1 MIQKILVANR
11 GEIACRVFRTARRMG
26 IRTVA
31 VFSDADCHALHAR
44 SADEAFHIGPAP
56 AADSYLS
63 FARLFEAI
71 AASGADAV
79 HPGYGFLSEN
89 PEFAQAVAEAG
100 AIFIGPSPE
109 AMRSVGDK
117 RAARRLMR
125 AAGLPVVPGA
135 ENVDNFAELRRAA
148 EETGYPVMVKA
159 AGGGGGRGM
168 RRVASET
175 DLESAF
181 DSCQREALAAFGDG
195 RLLVERCIDS
205 ARHVE
210 VQVFGDSC
218 GGIVHLFERDC
229 SAQRRHQKILE
240 EAPAPGLEPG
250 LARAIREAAVSA
262 ARAVGYV
269 GAGTVEFLV
278 PASGGGFFFLE
289 MNARLQVEHP
299 VTEAVTGEDLVEWQ
313 IRVAA
318 GESLPRGQEM
328 IRLSGHAIEA
338 RFCAEDPA
346 NGFMPA
352 PGLLRKLG
360 LPGPG
365 AGVRIDTGVE
375 SGDSVPPEYDSMIAK
390 VIVHGR
396 NRPEALGRLAEALS
410 GIRISGPPTNL
421 EFLIA
426 LVESPE
432 FRSGSPDTGL
442 VERMLQ
448 ANGLSSP
455 PPPLEA
461 IVAASLSVHLTETG
475 RWTRR
480 RGERFGANSPFSS
493 VDGWRVQGAAEQ
505 IQALQWGDEEYE
517 VRLRPLNSGAWAAS
531 VDQDA
536 KTRFARPSDAGLIR
550 IATGDQSRWVP
561 ILTEAEEA
569 GSAWWAFQGTRRWRF
584 DVPLASERSESGGD
598 TQSAFR
604 APLPGNILRHHVQAG
619 DLVEAG
625 DPLVTVEAM
634 KTEHTIRSPGA
645 GRIVAL
651 HGEIGGSVNEGEEL
665 LVFEARTATQ
675 VGS

>member
-1 MIQKILVANR
+1 
-11 GEIACRVFRTARRMG
+11 
-26 IRTVA
+26 
-31 VFSDADCHALHAR
+31 
-44 SADEAFHIGPAP
+44 
-56 AADSYLS
+56 
-63 FARLFEAI
+63 
-71 AASGADAV
+71 
-79 HPGYGFLSEN
+79 
-89 PEFAQAVAEAG
+89 
-100 AIFIGPSPE
+100 
-109 AMRSVGDK
+109 
-117 RAARRLMR
+117 
-125 AAGLPVVPGA
+125 
-135 ENVDNFAELRRAA
+135 
-148 EETGYPVMVKA
+148 
-159 AGGGGGRGM
+159 
-168 RRVASET
+168 
-175 DLESAF
+175 
-181 DSCQREALAAFGDG
+181 
-195 RLLVERCIDS
+195 
-205 ARHVE
+205 
-210 VQVFGDSC
+210 
-218 GGIVHLFERDC
+218 
-229 SAQRRHQKILE
+229 
-240 EAPAPGLEPG
+240 
-250 LARAIREAAVSA
+250 
-262 ARAVGYV
+262 
-269 GAGTVEFLV
+269 
-278 PASGGGFFFLE
+278 

-318 GESLPRGQEM
+318 GESLPRAQEM

-352 PGLLRKLG
+352 PGLLRKIG
-360 LPGPG
+360 LPSQG

-390 VIVHGR
+390 VIVRGR

-421 EFLIA
+421 EFLLA

-432 FRSGSPDTGL
+432 FRSGSPDTGF

-448 ANGLSSP
+448 ANGLASP

-461 IVAASLSVHLTETG
+461 IVAVSLSVHLAETE

-480 RGERFGANSPFSS
+480 RGERLGANSPFSS
-493 VDGWRVQGAAEQ
+493 VDGWRIQGAAEQ
-505 IQALQWGDEEYE
+505 IQALQWGNEEHE

-536 KTRFARPSDAGLIR
+536 ETRFARPSDAGLIR
-550 IATGDQSRWVP
+550 IATGDQSHWVP

-584 DVPLASERSESGGD
+584 DVPVASERSESGGD
-598 TQSAFR
+598 TQNAFR
-604 APLPGNILRHHVQAG
+604 APLPGHILRHHVQAG

-651 HGEIGGSVNEGEEL
+651 HGEIGGSVNEGEKTARFRGADSHASRGHRRSAAGRRGRWGGTRWAVRRSAL
-665 LVFEARTATQ
+665 PQRLRGARSVFCRLACCLSYRRTWRSSRPRESTRCRKRPASQHHRTVGASSPARSASCSDWARWFVGLGATASAFGAWLAEHRFVLGQISGAAIILFGLHFLGVLRIGFLNRDTRFMVGRTAGGPAGAYVMGLAFAFGWTPCIGPILASILFVAAQ
-675 VGS
+675 QDTIGEATLLLSVYAAGLGVPFLIAATFIQPFQRFLQRARPHLRLIEAAMGVFLIGVGIAFLAGVFSEAAFWLLEAFPALGRIG